1 MDAPPAAATACLRHT
16 CAPGPARDD
25 RTTGPGRPRR
35 PPSEPQIPPTMPP
48 TTDTAPPPGE
58 TTFASV
64 LLLLSGFLLWSA
76 HGISGFASTV
86 SAGAFPMGAAAVMVV
101 CALMFVH
108 RAARRPGVETDIAD
122 RQPAPEGAPQGLPS
136 ASGPGDTPAA
146 PAGWRRVMPP
156 VLLWNTLAL
165 AGYML
170 ALERA
175 GFHLASL
182 IFLLLSMRLLG
193 SRRWGLNAA
202 VAVGAVAAIHLVFQ
216 TVFSVVLPAGTLW
229 QG

>member
-1 MDAPPAAATACLRHT
+1 
-16 CAPGPARDD
+16 
-25 RTTGPGRPRR
+25 
-35 PPSEPQIPPTMPP
+35 MPP
-48 TTDTAPPPGE
+48 TNDTAPPPGE
-58 TTFASV
+58 STFASV

-108 RAARRPGVETDIAD
+108 RAARRP
-122 RQPAPEGAPQGLPS
+122 
-136 ASGPGDTPAA
+136 DTPDA
-146 PAGWRRVMPP
+146 PAGWRRIMPP

-165 AGYML
+165 AGYMF

-182 IFLLLSMRLLG
+182 VFLLLSMRLLG
-193 SRRWGLNAA
+193 SRRWGLNVA

-229 QG
+229 QD